1 MSSQKTLTPEQYEK
15 LGHLTQG
22 LIHTINNSLGSI
34 SGFAGFLKEDLPED
48 SEPYLF
54 ASNILAS
61 SEHLKKLI
69 QHLRAITS
77 AMRHTPEIKEL
88 DLCAILEPLLIEV
101 GEKYN
106 ALHPAHQLDINY
118 AIEDECIPVQ
128 GDAHILTI
136 ALREILENAAEAAA
150 DAAGAISIEIK
161 RQDDGGLILDISD
174 SGPGLD
180 DTELEKCGEP
190 FFTTK
195 DSAQHHGLGLFVT
208 RTLLAPT
215 PIKFSIKS
223 RKGSGTSVTLNFA
236 P

>member
-1 MSSQKTLTPEQYEK
+1 MPNQSPLTPEQFEK

-34 SGFAGFLKEDLPED
+34 SGFAGFLKEDLPEN
-48 SEPYLF
+48 SETHLF
-54 ASNILAS
+54 AANILAS

-69 QHLRAITS
+69 NHLRAITS

-88 DLCAILEPLLIEV
+88 DLCAILEPLLIEISENYSSDHTDQNV
-101 GEKYN
+101 E
-106 ALHPAHQLDINY
+106 INY
-118 AIEDECIPVQ
+118 HIEDDRIPVQ
-128 GDAHILTI
+128 ADAHVLTI

-150 DAAGAISIEIK
+150 ETKGTLSIASNLLE
-161 RQDDGGLILDISD
+161 DGTITLEISD
-174 SGPGLD
+174 TGPGMD
-180 DTELEKCGEP
+180 EVSIARCGDP

-208 RTLLAPT
+208 RTLLDPT
-215 PIKFSIKS
+215 PIKFSINS
-223 RKGSGTSVTLNFA
+223 QKGVGTSVTLNFA

>member
-48 SEPYLF
+48 SETHLF

-69 QHLRAITS
+69 QHLRSITS
-77 AMRHTPEIKEL
+77 AMRHSPETKEL

-106 ALHPAHQLDINY
+106 ALHPARQLEINY
-118 AIEDECIPVQ
+118 TIEEERLPVR
-128 GDAHILTI
+128 GDTHILTI
-136 ALREILENAAEAAA
+136 AIREILENAIEALT
-150 DAAGAISIEIK
+150 DTSGSISVEAK
-161 RQDDGGLILDISD
+161 RLDDGSLILDISD
-174 SGPGLD
+174 TGSGLD
-180 DTELEKCGEP
+180 DSELEKCGEP

-208 RTLLAPT
+208 RTLLDPT

-223 RKGSGTSVTLNFA
+223 RKDSGTCVSLKFV